1 MSSPQLKSLR
11 PALFIAPGLVVEVT
25 EIVAH
30 KADEPNDAK
39 FLGVDFDALGERAQV
54 IAAVAAALG
63 PHLLASAAGAYNTR
77 SILSRLDSQRVR
89 SPTVLLSNVFN
100 EFELLSL
107 KCFQP
112 SK

>member
-63 PHLLASAAGAYNTR
+63 PHLLASAAGATTLGRYFR
-77 SILSRLDSQRVR
+77 ASIANAYAGLQYCCQMSSMNLSCSR
-89 SPTVLLSNVFN
+89 
-100 EFELLSL
+100 
-107 KCFQP
+107 
-112 SK
+112 